1 MNYIHLHLLISLVST
16 WSRSRTSTCIME
28 YLLCFLPYKMCFNYS
43 FLLVFRTV
51 YIFVWVPLAP
61 CLFSSDVGSLVVV
74 FHNILC
80 LSRSTDTIWN
90 ELILF
95 SLSFFPVSSF
105 LVASFSLHPNISHLD
120 IIFPPLFLSHT
131 DCSVLTISSPAPP
144 APTPQSSLGRKFIL

>member
-1 MNYIHLHLLISLVST
+1 MYIHLHLLISLVST
-16 WSRSRTSTCIME
+16 WSHSRISTCVVE
-28 YLLCFLPYKMCFNYS
+28 YLLCFLPYTMRFSHS

-61 CLFSSDVGSLVVV
+61 CLFPSDVCSLVVV
-74 FHNILC
+74 FHDILC

-105 LVASFSLHPNISHLD
+105 LVALFLLHPNISHLD
-120 IIFPPLFLSHT
+120 LIFPPLFLSHT
-131 DCSVLTISSPAPP
+131 DCSVVTISSPAAP
-144 APTPQSSLGRKFIL
+144 APAPPVFSW